1 MPSRVPGLSYDIQ
14 YNVRDVLVL
23 VLQYGTSQFG
33 AVPSDA
39 TATYKN
45 KRSNLQPQVYK
56 YQYLRTRY
64 SCFPVQV
71 PCTWYYS
78 TSKPGINVRNI
89 DTVVLVLVL
98 VLVRYCSKIWGFRFI
113 THVSCL
119 ISRIYAIFLPGE
131 QGNRL
136 TANRSDKGD
145 SGLGIRDDMISERSQ
160 IGESA

>member
-113 THVSCL
+113 THVSL
-119 ISRIYAIFLPGE
+119 VEFTRFFYQVNKETASRRTGVTKVT
-131 QGNRL
+131 R
-136 TANRSDKGD
+136 D
-145 SGLGIRDDMISERSQ
+145 SGFGMT
-160 IGESA
+160 